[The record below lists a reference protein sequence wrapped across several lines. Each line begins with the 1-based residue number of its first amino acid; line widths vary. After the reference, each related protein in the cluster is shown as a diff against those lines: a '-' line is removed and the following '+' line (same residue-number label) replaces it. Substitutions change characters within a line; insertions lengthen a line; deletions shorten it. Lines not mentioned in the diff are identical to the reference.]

1 MKSVSEAIK
10 ARKSIRSFL
19 NKPVSNKLISDLLEK
34 ASFSPSGGNLQP
46 WKIFIINDQSMQSF
60 LDYQKKWNQPEVP
73 EYLIYPQKLKE
84 PYRTSR
90 YEMGEL
96 MYSFLG
102 IDREDKASRANQM
115 MKNFEFFG
123 APAGLFCFIDRQMNQ
138 PQWSDLGMFLQSF
151 MLLAQ
156 EADLDTCAQESWSLK
171 HKMVSSYLNA
181 DENLMLF
188 CGMAIGYQNPDD
200 PVNHFKTQR
209 RPLSDWAHFIKK

>member
-10 ARKSIRSFL
+10 TRKSIRSFL
-19 NKPVSNKLISDLLEK
+19 NKPVSNELISDLLEK

-60 LDYQKKWNQPEVP
+60 LDYQEKWNQPEVP

-151 MLLAQ
+151 MLAAR
-156 EADLDTCAQESWSLK
+156 EAGMESCAQAAFC
-171 HKMVSSYLNA
+171 SYHDSVMPILGA
-181 DENLMLF
+181 PDEQMLV
-188 CGMAIGYQNPDD
+188 CGMSLGYAD
-200 PVNHFKTQR
+200 PNALVNSYRTERLDAAEFMTV
-209 RPLSDWAHFIKK
+209 LD